1 MEHNFTKSKDIER
14 CVNIKKKIKLKVY
27 NKFNLCNIKKV
38 KILIFWFFRILK
50 CVTKRDFVMSK
61 VRKDPRGNFIL
72 KLIFHFTYFYFNSRK
87 RKT

>member
-14 CVNIKKKIKLKVY
+14 CVNIKKNKLKIY

-50 CVTKRDFVMSK
+50 CVTKRECVMSK
-61 VRKDPRGNFIL
+61 VRKDPRGNCTL
-72 KLIFHFTYFYFNSRK
+72 KIMSSFKFYF
-87 RKT
+87 

>member
-38 KILIFWFFRILK
+38 KISIIWFFRILK
-50 CVTKRDFVMSK
+50 CITKRECVTSK
-61 VRKDPRGNFIL
+61 VRKYPRGNCISCHV
-72 KLIFHFTYFYFNSRK
+72 IIVM
-87 RKT
+87 